1 MSTVR
6 FLCLLGV
13 MGCGGAKTAPPRPP
27 AQIVLPSTSPL
38 GAATTPSGLRFLEL
52 VPGTSAVHPE
62 PDSTVRVHYTGWRSD
77 GTVLDSSVERGTP
90 AVFRLTALI
99 PGLSEGLLHMVE
111 GQKMRFWIPAELAYK
126 DRPEV
131 GGPLVF
137 DVELIEVLPD

>member
-1 MSTVR
+1 VR
-6 FLCLLGV
+6 VLLLLLVGA
-13 MGCGGAKTAPPRPP
+13 GCGRQTAPPP
-27 AQIVLPSTSPL
+27 AAGRQVVLPSTSPI

-52 VPGTSAVHPE
+52 KPGTSTTHPE
-62 PDSTVRVHYTGWRSD
+62 PHSTVRVHYTGWKSD

-90 AVFRLTALI
+90 AVFRLPALI